1 LFFGGNLR
9 GAKPP
14 SQKMGFFK
22 AEGLI
27 SGWVGKIRNNLYFR
41 ITRQGTFKNKFSF
54 KIYSLQIWQ
63 KPKKIIMKF

>member
-1 LFFGGNLR
+1 MIFGGNLR

-27 SGWVGKIRNNLYFR
+27 LGWVGKIRNNLYFR
-41 ITRQGTFKNKFSF
+41 ITRQSTKALLCLINNVK
-54 KIYSLQIWQ
+54 
-63 KPKKIIMKF
+63 

>member
-1 LFFGGNLR
+1 VEYR

-14 SQKMGFFK
+14 SQKIGFFK

-41 ITRQGTFKNKFSF
+41 IIGQGSKWLNFTLKFKSV
-54 KIYSLQIWQ
+54 
-63 KPKKIIMKF
+63 